1 MEAGYYKKALRIQNL
16 LYQLYLRTPDTPK
29 NYATDILQNKG
40 SIYLYQHKY
49 DEAFKC
55 FEQAFNDETNPY
67 SKELILENYLYAKG
81 FLAKDFEESIIFFEN
96 QIKQSEIN
104 HETCKMLA
112 EMYFANQNY
121 SKCVRLCEK
130 VLKKIVYKKEKFLYI
145 SLDIMYMSCLKKINK
160 FTWKQIWGCWSR
172 IDKYE
177 QFVKQHVGARSP
189 YLQKIEECKKLLKR

>member
-1 MEAGYYKKALRIQNL
+1 
-16 LYQLYLRTPDTPK
+16 
-29 NYATDILQNKG
+29 
-40 SIYLYQHKY
+40 LYQHKY

-55 FEQAFNDETNPY
+55 FEQAFNDETNPF

-81 FLAKDFEESIIFFEN
+81 FLAKNFEESIIFFEN
-96 QIKQSEIN
+96 QIKQSELN

-160 FTWKQIWGCWSR
+160 FTWKQIRGCWSR